1 MQALGLGRPPFD
13 YTKAHAMAA
22 GVNFID
28 ATIRANN
35 VSGLIYY
42 TGLGF
47 VDYNY
52 LPNKTLAEGRKI
64 DRTQKRFSL

>member
-1 MQALGLGRPPFD
+1 
-13 YTKAHAMAA
+13 MAA
-22 GVNFID
+22 GVNLID

-52 LPNKTLAEGRKI
+52 LPNKTLADGRKI
-64 DRTQKRFSL
+64 DRT

>member
-1 MQALGLGRPPFD
+1 MQVLDLDIPLFD
-13 YTKAHAMAA
+13 YTKAQAIAA

-42 TGLGF
+42 TGLWF
-47 VDYNY
+47 IDYNY
-52 LPNKTLAEGRKI
+52 LPNKTLADGRKL
-64 DRTQKRFSL
+64 DQT